1 MTLNN
6 IPELR
11 KPLTTA
17 ARTLNRAERPWL
29 VGGSCGL
36 MLQGVRLDR
45 APRDIDIYADGE
57 DIWDLHQQLQPWADG
72 EPSLDKEGIYESMMG
87 FYEIEGYSVELVGG
101 FIVSSGQ
108 SVYRVEVEELLF
120 PAAPMVEYASTA
132 FRLMPLSHELVFNVL
147 RQRPDRYEAIA
158 EAIRERPELHF
169 ELLDCIVRRN
179 EWDRQHLSLIGSL
192 TGQKLP

>member
-17 ARTLNRAERPWL
+17 AMALNRAEPSWL

-45 APRDIDIYADGE
+45 APRDIDIYADRE
-57 DIWDLHQQLQPWADG
+57 DIWNLHRQLQPWADG
-72 EPSLDKEGIYESMMG
+72 EPALDKEGIYESIMG
-87 FYEIEGYSVELVGG
+87 FYEIDGYSVELVGG

-108 SVYRVEVEELLF
+108 SVYRVEVEELLY
-120 PAAPMVEYASTA
+120 PAAPKVECSSTA

-147 RQRPDRYEAIA
+147 RERPDRYKAIA
-158 EAIRERPELHF
+158 EAIKEEPELHC
-169 ELLDCIVRRN
+169 ELLGTIVGRN

-192 TGQKLP
+192 TGLKLP

>member
-6 IPELR
+6 MPELR
-11 KPLTTA
+11 KPLTSA
-17 ARTLNRAERPWL
+17 AVSLNRAKPPWL

-36 MLQGVRLDR
+36 MLQGVRLGR

-57 DIWDLHQQLQPWADG
+57 DIRDLHRQLQPWADG
-72 EPSLDKEGIYESMMG
+72 DPVLDKEGIYESIMG
-87 FYEIEGYSVELVGG
+87 RYEIDGYSVELVGG
-101 FIVSSGQ
+101 FVVSSGR
-108 SVYRVEVEELLF
+108 SVYRVEVGELLY
-120 PAAPMVEYASTA
+120 PAAPKVECSSTA

-147 RQRPDRYEAIA
+147 RERPDRYEAIA
-158 EAIRERPELHF
+158 EVIREKPELHC

-192 TGQKLP
+192 TGLKLP